1 MAVEVRSKEEKF
13 RGKTIEELK
22 QLDVRESAK
31 YVPARSR
38 RTIMRNFDIVEKFV
52 KACDEKDS
60 KKKRIKTHLRD
71 MIIVPKLVGK
81 TIWVYNGREFV
92 SVQITIEMIGHRL
105 GEFALTRKYV
115 KHTSAG
121 VGATKGSRAKKK

>member
-1 MAVEVRSKEEKF
+1 MEIEIKSKEEKF
-13 RGKTIEELK
+13 RGKTLAELQK
-22 QLDVRESAK
+22 LDVRESAK
-31 YVPARSR
+31 FIPARSR
-38 RTIMRNFDIVEKFV
+38 RTIMRHFDLVEKFV
-52 KACDEKDS
+52 KSCEEKDS
-60 KKKRIKTHLRD
+60 RKKRIKTHLRD

-81 TIWVYNGREFV
+81 TIWVYNGRDFI